1 MIENWK
7 DVKGYEGLYQVS
19 DQGRIKSLDR
29 IVSNHQGSGI
39 RKGKTMSFTI
49 CKGYYRV
56 IFTREARH
64 LHRFVQRVVAEA
76 FIPNPENKKE
86 VNHKNGIKTDNRVEN
101 LEWCTPSENV
111 KHAYKSGLKKALKG
125 ADNYRSRKVVDTVSG
140 KIFDT
145 ATDAAKAFGI
155 RQQTLSRQLRGDRK
169 NNTTLKFLSEC
180 A

>member
-1 MIENWK
+1 MQEIWK

-19 DQGRIKSLDR
+19 NQGIIKSLDR
-29 IVSNHQGSGI
+29 VVSNHQGSGI
-39 RKGKTMSFTI
+39 RKGKIMSVSM
-49 CKGYYRV
+49 CKGYCRV
-56 IFTREARH
+56 ILTREAKPFSP
-64 LHRFVQRVVAEA
+64 FVQRVVAGA

-86 VNHKNGIKTDNRVEN
+86 VNHINGIKTDNRVEN

-111 KHAYKSGLKKALKG
+111 KHAYDSGLKKVIKG
-125 ADNYRSRKVVDTVSG
+125 KGHYRSMKVIDTISG
-140 KIFDT
+140 KVFDT

>member
-1 MIENWK
+1 MQEIWK

-19 DQGRIKSLDR
+19 DQGNIKSLDR
-29 IVSNHQGSGI
+29 VVSNHQGSGI
-39 RKGKTMSFTI
+39 RKGKIMSFAI

-56 IFTREARH
+56 IFTRNARH
-64 LHRFVQRVVAEA
+64 FSPFVQRVVADA

-86 VNHKNGIKTDNRVEN
+86 VNHINGIKTDNRVEN

-111 KHAYKSGLKKALKG
+111 KHAYKIGLKKAMKG
-125 ADNYRSRKVVDTVSG
+125 ADNYRAKKVVDTVSG

-169 NNTTLKFLSEC
+169 NNTTLKFLS
-180 A
+180 